1 MCKECYTV
9 IWLTEGS
16 RTTSDIASIGFG
28 GYPGFRQDLVRVF
41 GELLIT
47 SQEKYFAQSPI
58 YKIIKHLYNLWKVKT
73 NNQPFNPCPGSA
85 KRLRISQ
92 LQPHMEI

>member
-41 GELLIT
+41 GSGILRLQSTKSYYLI
-47 SQEKYFAQSPI
+47 
-58 YKIIKHLYNLWKVKT
+58 
-73 NNQPFNPCPGSA
+73 PFT
-85 KRLRISQ
+85 
-92 LQPHMEI
+92 